1 VLPSEGF
8 TLIELMV
15 VLFIMAIVSAISAPS
30 VGRGMEGLRVRSEV
44 QGIVAFLRHGR
55 QQAITKVH
63 SYTVTFNSVAHAF
76 SLTEEDS
83 DTVQSSRPVSSSIRI
98 VADQLSIVFSP
109 QGFSTGGSLLLEGAG
124 GRSYRITVHP
134 LTGRVTSTRV
144 G

>member
-1 VLPSEGF
+1 MRASGF

-15 VLFIMAIVSAISAPS
+15 VLFIMAVASAISAPS

-55 QQAITKVH
+55 QQAITQER
-63 SYTVTFNSVAHAF
+63 SYLVLFEPVTQSF
-76 SLTEEDS
+76 SLTEEGADAP
-83 DTVQSSRPVSSSIRI
+83 RARRAVSSSVRI
-98 VADQLSIVFSP
+98 VADPPSITFSP
-109 QGFSTGGSLLLEGAG
+109 QGFSTGGSLLLEGPG

-134 LTGRVTSTRV
+134 LTGRVTNTRL